1 MANEIYPQ
9 SVFENQTNGSV
20 FYKEGKLNDP
30 MMPAKAGV
38 FESWKYSFD
47 SGKQVFK
54 ATDSN
59 KVYEKRIIKD
69 KFGNPSW
76 SEWMEISPGEAHGIQ
91 AIAIN
96 DRPLLLP
103 NTDGAIKL
111 QITPQMIDAFTKREV
126 YDLVESKIHD
136 EKFNS
141 YIYVEW
147 VEGCTTA
154 KEVLE
159 ATYPNGGMTGEFYLV
174 QPQPGLEGEEDAV
187 DYFIWD
193 KVNADNEH
201 DGYGWISANVP
212 DMKAF
217 VTYPVFDDHRFDTTS
232 HVTKEDRERWE
243 NTVEKADA
251 NAEAIENLD
260 RRTMDHINDV
270 GEATSPHI
278 STEERQRLNEL
289 FQNVQRLPTDTQR
302 HVVEGGTYAVAYEQT
317 QQAKDSTTVVFKR
330 IGQSA
335 HKSGDIL
342 ISRDDGLRTEL
353 NRLTSEN
360 NVIEALYLEISGV
373 SIFGDYNWWI
383 EADNGFVSQ
392 IFTKE
397 DRSFDRIQIPF
408 NQIPEVLTFKV
419 SSPDANVS
427 FNSCSLNITYR
438 AKLGVDIGDPN
449 KELTLNLVG
458 PEDAVPT
465 YNGIPLTDL
474 TPDSAETAKWGK
486 ITGDI
491 NLQTDL
497 DKKIAKAVSSKINHG
512 DLQSHLRFDV
522 YRDGIIKSVIQ
533 QPDTEQSEVSIKIR
547 AENHGYRKGNVVIDN
562 IKAQI
567 KDLKDQGY
575 VVYSSKFVVEN
586 ISVYQNEEQQQLPVY
601 FRTDNGAIPE
611 SPVVAGAFTWDW
623 PGDLFNEFDKII
635 LDGNDAEYITG
646 AYLEVKCI
654 KYGDVEI
661 GLFDE
666 LNRKYYN
673 ITIKA
678 DELAERVNNYVLV
691 AKDNFNIS
699 SEKTGIISAA
709 ETLDIGTKAYEYG
722 AEKKDIDGNDDN
734 VVRIYGQEADERY
747 AGKANFDAAEARLQ
761 EVETLAADT
770 KAELDT
776 EKSSLEMYKGEVSS
790 KFEETDE
797 AIDAL
802 RAELTTKVT
811 DTDNGIAD
819 FEERLDAETQAR
831 QQGDEALAALIDVN
845 KGSIETLQE
854 DLANVKDTYA
864 TKEDLEATSFGDLES
879 YDLTINSSDE
889 LAEAIADG
897 RFTNA
902 ERILFKKGDYVFTT
916 SDRNL
921 IDNPIDFSKIKYIKG
936 EYPTKVTIAN
946 DGQALP
952 INTANTKFENIDV
965 IIGTGSN
972 VFEIDDG
979 ERIFA
984 LEASGSTVIPL
995 NSNFST
1001 YKVSVVDDAVI
1012 RFENAANNKQYKIYI
1027 DQVNDGVHNVS
1038 FSNYFENGS
1047 NELINGLENQA
1058 PHKRTQMT
1066 ISSDVSVDDGFILEG
1081 MIYGL
1086 ANDPSGENLLE
1097 VVVRKDTCALY
1108 GSTEEVKAADINA
1121 TGAIL
1126 VNPGNTL
1133 TLSPIILAGFAH
1145 AENGKD
1151 YTVSIEGGK
1160 VIGYGKCDEETTFD
1174 IPYGIKAKDDGT
1186 MPKIYV
1192 DFNVKPQLARIKLN
1206 DTFAAYV
1213 KGASKQGFIPVQ
1225 TKYGMTSIAFEM
1237 ENDFYAYGYESD
1249 DGLTVDSYQGSLPWK
1264 FIPRVRDNHE
1274 DYDLV
1279 ITPLFYARFEDFSI
1293 ETVSLYP
1300 FDKSKVALLGNNKF
1314 RLNGFVSD
1322 RVKNDPYYGTLYTQA
1337 PITFVEAHKYGEE
1350 LNFNNV
1356 GLTPV
1361 GGFQDA
1367 APPLSVVDPKDDS
1380 FGSSILTIKN
1390 TTSGEVYF
1398 INNGK
1403 AQEADI
1409 TFELPSLGNTVCL
1422 DFAIAGDEENIHH
1435 KQFYIGN
1442 VNGTD
1447 GNVEVDGSD
1456 TRVIETIV
1464 NENREHTV
1472 RISYPDSSINDFTGV
1487 WSSSNNS
1494 IISVSNGVAEDGSN
1508 VVKVKALAKG
1518 KATLTFKNNFTG
1530 LTSSVEL
1537 TVITHAKKMVCQN
1550 TTTAAELTIAP
1561 EVIFYDFNDKE
1572 IDASLITDPSFVY
1585 TNPDAS
1591 EFLNVEEGTN
1601 IKITNAEFP
1610 LGTTSVEVFYSVEPA
1625 DNIPEVENAK
1635 IVITPAEYLI
1645 NYTVD
1650 RESGI
1655 TGHSIYGAETGTS
1668 RIGYKCYAKGGQL
1681 LNVIITLEDGV
1692 ELSNSSAQEIAN
1704 AFDDFELVYSKPGKF
1719 SAMVK
1724 MPYHDVNFAL

>member
-141 YIYVEW
+141 YIYVNW
-147 VEGCTTA
+147 VEGCETA

-174 QPQPGLEGEEDAV
+174 EPQPGLEGEEDRA

-193 KVNADNEH
+193 KVNADNENG
-201 DGYGWISANVP
+201 GYAWIPTNVP

-217 VTYPVFDDHRFDTTS
+217 VTYPTFDDHRFDTTS

-243 NTVEKADA
+243 ATVEKANT
-251 NAEAIENLD
+251 NAEAIEDLD
-260 RRTMDHINDV
+260 RRTTDHINDV

-317 QQAKDSTTVVFKR
+317 QQAKDATTISFKR

-342 ISRDDGLRTEL
+342 ISREDGLRTEL

-360 NVIEALYLEISGV
+360 NVIEALYLEVQGV

-392 IFTKE
+392 IYTKE

-408 NQIPEVLTFKV
+408 NQIPEIITFKV
-419 SSPDANVS
+419 SSPDANVT

-438 AKLGVDIGDPN
+438 AKLGVDIGDPE
-449 KELTLNLVG
+449 KQLTLNLVG

-465 YNGIPLTDL
+465 YNGVPLTDL

-491 NLQTDL
+491 NLQSDL
-497 DKKIAKAVSSKINHG
+497 DKKIAKAVASKINHG
-512 DLQSHLRFDV
+512 DLESHLRFDV

-547 AENHGYRKGNVVIDN
+547 AENGAYRKGNVLIDN

-586 ISVYQNEEQQQLPVY
+586 ISVYQNEDGQALPVY
-601 FRTDNGAIPE
+601 FRTDNNAIPD
-611 SPVVAGAFTWDW
+611 SPIVVGSFEWDW
-623 PGDLFNEFDKII
+623 PGDLFNEFNQII
-635 LDGNDAEYITG
+635 IAGNDAEYVTS

-661 GLFDE
+661 GLYDE

-691 AKDNFNIS
+691 AKNNFDIK
-699 SEKTGIISAA
+699 SEKTGKISAA
-709 ETLDIGTKAYEYG
+709 ETLSIGGKDYEYG
-722 AEKKDIDGNDDN
+722 AEKTDIDGNDDN
-734 VVRIYGQEADERY
+734 VVKIYGQEADERY
-747 AGKANFDAAEARLQ
+747 AGRANFEAVEARLT
-761 EVETLAADT
+761 ENETLAGDT
-770 KAELDT
+770 KATVEAEISKLDV
-776 EKSSLEMYKGEVSS
+776 YKGEVATQ
-790 KFEETDE
+790 FEETNE

-802 RAELTTKVT
+802 RAELSTKVT

-819 FEERLDAETQAR
+819 FEERLAEESTAR
-831 QQGDEALAALIDVN
+831 LQGDEALAALIDVN
-845 KGSIETLQE
+845 KGSIEGLQA
-854 DLANVKDTYA
+854 DLAEVKDTYA
-864 TKEDLEATSFGDLES
+864 TKEELAATSFGDLES
-879 YDLTINSSDE
+879 YDLTINSSE
-889 LAEAIADG
+889 EFAQAIEDG
-897 RFTNA
+897 TFVNA

-921 IDNPIDFSKIKYIKG
+921 IDNPINFSKIKYIKG
-936 EYPTKVTIAN
+936 EYPTTVTIAN
-946 DGQALP
+946 DGQVPP
-952 INTANTKFENIDV
+952 INTANTKFENISV
-965 IIGTGSN
+965 VIGTGSN
-972 VFEIDDG
+972 TFEIDDG
-979 ERIFA
+979 ERVFA
-984 LEASGSTVIPL
+984 LEASGSTVVSL
-995 NSNFST
+995 NPNFST

-1012 RFENAANNKQYKIYI
+1012 RFENAANNKQYKVYI
-1027 DQVNDGVHNVS
+1027 DQVNDEVHKVS

-1047 NELINGLENQA
+1047 DELINGLENQVS
-1058 PHKRTQMT
+1058 HKRTMMV
-1066 ISSDVSVDDGFILEG
+1066 ISSDISVDDGFILEE
-1081 MIYGL
+1081 MVYGL

-1160 VIGYGKCDEETTFD
+1160 VIGYGKCDKETTFD

-1225 TKYGMTSIAFEM
+1225 TKFGETNISFEM

-1249 DGLTVDSYQGSLPWK
+1249 DGLTKDTYQGVLPWK
-1264 FIPRVRDNHE
+1264 FTPRVRDNHE

-1279 ITPLFYARFEDFSI
+1279 ITPLFYARFVDFSM

-1300 FDKSKVALLGNNKF
+1300 FDKTKVALIGNNRF
-1314 RLNGFVSD
+1314 AINGFVSD
-1322 RVKNDPYYGTLYTQA
+1322 RVKNDPYYGVLYTQA
-1337 PITFVEAHKYGEE
+1337 PISFVEAHIEE
-1350 LNFNNV
+1350 DDTL
-1356 GLTPV
+1356 
-1361 GGFQDA
+1361 
-1367 APPLSVVDPKDDS
+1367 PLVE
-1380 FGSSILTIKN
+1380 
-1390 TTSGEVYF
+1390 GEVSLV
-1398 INNGK
+1398 NNGK
-1403 AQEADI
+1403 AQEGDF
-1409 TFELPSLGNTVCL
+1409 TFTERALGANVCL
-1422 DFAIAGDEENIHH
+1422 DFVIAGNEENVIH
-1435 KQFYIGN
+1435 KTFYIGN
-1442 VNGTD
+1442 TNGTD
-1447 GNVEVDGSD
+1447 GNITVDGSD
-1456 TRVIETIV
+1456 ARVIDTIV

-1472 RISYPDSSINDFTGV
+1472 VISYPDAAMNDFTGV

-1494 IISVSNGVAEDGSN
+1494 VISVSNGVAEDGSN
-1508 VVKVKALAKG
+1508 TVKVRALAKG

-1537 TVITHAKKMVCQN
+1537 TVVTHAKSMKCSN
-1550 TTTAAELTIAP
+1550 TTASAETTITP
-1561 EVIFYDFNDKE
+1561 NVVYYDFNDRE
-1572 IDASLITDPSFVY
+1572 IGANLITDPSFVY
-1585 TNPDAS
+1585 VNPEAN
-1591 EFLNVEEGTN
+1591 EFLNVEEGSN

-1610 LGTTSVEVFYSVEPA
+1610 VGSTSVVVPYSIEAA
-1625 DNIPEVENAK
+1625 DDIPEVEGGN
-1635 IVITPAEYLI
+1635 ITVTPAEYLI
-1645 NYTVD
+1645 SYTVD

-1655 TGHSIYGAETGTS
+1655 IGHSIYGAETGGS
-1668 RIGYKCYAKGGQL
+1668 RVGYLCYAKGGQL
-1681 LNVIITLEDGV
+1681 LNIIISLEDGV
-1692 ELSNSSAQEIAN
+1692 ELSNSAAQAIAN
-1704 AFDDFELVYSKPGKF
+1704 AFEDFELVYSKPGKF

-1724 MPYHDVNFAL
+1724 MPYHNVSFAL